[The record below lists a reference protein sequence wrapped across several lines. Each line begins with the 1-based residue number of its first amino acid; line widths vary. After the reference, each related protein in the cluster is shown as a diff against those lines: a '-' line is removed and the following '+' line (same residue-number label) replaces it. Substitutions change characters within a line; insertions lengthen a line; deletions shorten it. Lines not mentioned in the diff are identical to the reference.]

1 MGIREVNRKKRL
13 QYARGKV
20 HWTVDR
26 NWKHVIFSDEMT
38 IVIRRDGKI
47 KVWRKTSEKW
57 LGCCLGYL
65 ILSLGP
71 SYTLKLMV
79 WGSITNYGTGLL
91 AFVDGNMNSQKYI
104 DTLEH
109 YLWPVITKHFSNQH
123 WYFMDGNA
131 SVHRSVLTE
140 AWRQDNNLPTFFWS
154 PQSPD
159 LNPIE
164 NV

>member
-1 MGIREVNRKKRL
+1 MV
-13 QYARGKV
+13 
-20 HWTVDR
+20 
-26 NWKHVIFSDEMT
+26 
-38 IVIRRDGKI
+38 RR
-47 KVWRKTSEKW
+47 
-57 LGCCLGYL
+57 CLGYL

-79 WGSITNYGTGLL
+79 SQGSITYYGTGLL
-91 AFVDGNMNSQKYI
+91 AFADGNVNSQKYI

>member
-57 LGCCLGYL
+57 LGVAWD
-65 ILSLGP
+65 ILF
-71 SYTLKLMV
+71 
-79 WGSITNYGTGLL
+79 L
-91 AFVDGNMNSQKYI
+91 AWVR
-104 DTLEH
+104 
-109 YLWPVITKHFSNQH
+109 VIH
-123 WYFMDGNA
+123 
-131 SVHRSVLTE
+131 
-140 AWRQDNNLPTFFWS
+140 
-154 PQSPD
+154 
-159 LNPIE
+159 
-164 NV
+164 